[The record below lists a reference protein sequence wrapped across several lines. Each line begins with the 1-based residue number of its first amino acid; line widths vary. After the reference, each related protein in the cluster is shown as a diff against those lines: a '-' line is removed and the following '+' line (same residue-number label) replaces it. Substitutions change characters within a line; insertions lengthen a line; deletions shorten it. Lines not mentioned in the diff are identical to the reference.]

1 MNDERLINLETKFSF
16 QEALIEELQQ
26 SIHNQY
32 LVIER
37 LEKTVKLLTDRIL
50 NSENS
55 ELIAH
60 EKPPHY

>member
-26 SIHNQY
+26 SIHIQY
-32 LVIER
+32 LAIER

-55 ELIAH
+55 DSIAH